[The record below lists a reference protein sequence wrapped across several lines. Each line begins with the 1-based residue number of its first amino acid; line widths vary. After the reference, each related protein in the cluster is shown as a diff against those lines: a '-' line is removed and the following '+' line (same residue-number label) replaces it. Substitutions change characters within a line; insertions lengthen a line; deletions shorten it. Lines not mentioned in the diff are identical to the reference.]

1 MYIRTGIAEAILIVS
16 GWLERDLLLTIEA
29 FADVGCFAAVA
40 PKLTADQLYL
50 ILRIKN
56 LFSYEEQ
63 WY

>member
-1 MYIRTGIAEAILIVS
+1 MYIRTGIAEGMLIVS
-16 GWLERDLLLTIEA
+16 GWSERHLLLTIEA
-29 FADVGCFAAVA
+29 FADAGSFVAAA

-56 LFSYEEQ
+56 LFSYEQQ